1 MALDPG
7 QPRWAS
13 IRNVHDSHSFLIA
26 PLIAVTPIPFV
37 LCLPFAAIQCKT
49 ACRTEISAVVIDTVS
64 VAVVTRWKFFC
75 TSLSFYLM
83 TMTMMVIRG
92 LRRNQMVVIHFMSSC
107 LFVFDYKIIYTG
119 QVKRHNTTT
128 VSQKHASTSVIT
140 MLPTKSS
147 SRLSTTSTKP
157 PGMQYCQVTFLT
169 FSTTVSFILRFVCGF
184 TFVSCFF

>member
-1 MALDPG
+1 
-7 QPRWAS
+7 
-13 IRNVHDSHSFLIA
+13 
-26 PLIAVTPIPFV
+26 
-37 LCLPFAAIQCKT
+37 
-49 ACRTEISAVVIDTVS
+49 
-64 VAVVTRWKFFC
+64 
-75 TSLSFYLM
+75 
-83 TMTMMVIRG
+83 
-92 LRRNQMVVIHFMSSC
+92 MVVIHFMSSC

-184 TFVSCFF
+184 TFVSFFYIKNECYKCTGFSLLGWTHGRASGL